1 MSLSAELAR
10 LDDELASQRERER
23 VSIAAVGAA
32 RYRRLLA
39 LDYISTDRLQQ
50 RQADPFDQQSKLLGL
65 QRDRRTISQ
74 ALKEAGNGLSGLAL
88 GHQNPLPQ
96 TRRRT

>member
-1 MSLSAELAR
+1 MTNLPASDSESACRSLQMALHAT
-10 LDDELASQRERER
+10 
-23 VSIAAVGAA
+23 AV
-32 RYRRLLA
+32 LA
-39 LDYISTDRLQQ
+39 LDYISTDRFQH
-50 RQADPFDQQSKLLGL
+50 RQADPFDQQSELLGL